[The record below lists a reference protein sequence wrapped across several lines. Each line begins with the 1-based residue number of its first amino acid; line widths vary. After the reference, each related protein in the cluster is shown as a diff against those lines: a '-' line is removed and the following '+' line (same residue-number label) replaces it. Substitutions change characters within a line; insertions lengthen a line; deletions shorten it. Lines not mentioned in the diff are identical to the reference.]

1 MARLRLY
8 LAGPDVFRPDAVEQG
23 TRLKALC
30 AENGVEGLYPLDGK
44 GTDIRRRCI
53 DMIDEADALVAN
65 ITPFRGVHMDPG
77 TAFEIGYAEARGKRI
92 FLWSD
97 DTRMLAER
105 VMPSPGNTDRDG
117 DGHMIENF
125 GKAENLM
132 IVRDGARVWPTA
144 DGAIKEAAV
153 ALAYAAKNRQ
163 LQMTTR
169 RSVFVAIAISLAVA
183 VGAGWVVN
191 HIVGW

>member
-1 MARLRLY
+1 MARVRLY

-23 TRLKALC
+23 ERLKALC
-30 AENGVEGLYPLDGK
+30 VANGVEGLYPLDGR

-53 DMIDEADALVAN
+53 DMMGEADALVAN
-65 ITPFRGVHMDPG
+65 ITPFRGAHMDPG
-77 TAFEIGYAEARGKRI
+77 TAFEIGYAEAKGKRI

-97 DTRMLAER
+97 DPRMVAER
-105 VMPSPGNTDRDG
+105 VTPAPDKNDRDG
-117 DGHMIENF
+117 DGHLIENF

-144 DGAIKEAAV
+144 EGAIREAAS
-153 ALAYAAKNRQ
+153 ALAHETKNRQ

-169 RSVFVAIAISLAVA
+169 RSVFVAVAISLAVA
-183 VGAGWVVN
+183 IGAGWVMN
-191 HIVGW
+191 QIVGW

>member
-8 LAGPDVFRPDAVEQG
+8 LAGPDVFRPDAVAQG
-23 TRLKALC
+23 EFLKALC
-30 AENGVEGLYPLDGK
+30 AAQGVEGLYPLDGTD
-44 GTDIRRRCI
+44 TDIRRRCI
-53 DMIDEADALVAN
+53 AMLDEADALVAN

-77 TAFEIGYAEARGKRI
+77 TAFEIGYAEARGKRV

-97 DTRMLAER
+97 DPRMVAER
-105 VMPSPGNTDRDG
+105 ITPAADDAERDG
-117 DGHMIENF
+117 EGHLIENF

-132 IVRDGARVWPTA
+132 IVRDGACVWPTA

-153 ALAYAAKNRQ
+153 TLAHAARNRQ

-169 RSVFVAIAISLAVA
+169 RLVLIAMAVSLAVA
-183 VGAGWVVN
+183 VGAGWIVN
-191 HIVGW
+191 RLVGW

>member
-8 LAGPDVFRPDAVEQG
+8 LAGPDVFRPDAVAQG

-30 AENGVEGLYPLDGK
+30 AAHGVEGLYPLDGK
-44 GTDIRRRCI
+44 DPDIRRRCI
-53 DMIDEADALVAN
+53 DMMDLVAN

-77 TAFEIGYAEARGKRI
+77 TAFEIGYAEARGKRV

-97 DTRMLAER
+97 DPRMVSER
-105 VMPSPGNTDRDG
+105 VVPAPDDVERDG
-117 DGHMIENF
+117 DGHLIENF

-132 IVRDGARVWPTA
+132 IVRDGARVWPNA
-144 DGAIKEAAV
+144 EGAIREAATT
-153 ALAYAAKNRQ
+153 LAHAAKNRQ

-169 RSVFVAIAISLAVA
+169 RSVFIAVAISLAVA
-183 VGAGWVVN
+183 VGAGWIVN
-191 HIVGW
+191 RLVGW

>member
-23 TRLKALC
+23 DRLKALC
-30 AENGVEGLYPLDGK
+30 VENGVEGLYPLDGK
-44 GTDIRRRCI
+44 DADIRRRCI
-53 DMIDEADALVAN
+53 EMMDKADALVAN

-77 TAFEIGYAEARGKRI
+77 TAFEIGYAEAKGKRI

-97 DTRMLAER
+97 DPRMVAER
-105 VMPSPGNTDRDG
+105 VTPAPDKTDRDG
-117 DGHMIENF
+117 DGHLIENF

-132 IVRDGARVWPTA
+132 IVRDGARVWPNA
-144 DGAIKEAAV
+144 EGAIREAAA
-153 ALAYAAKNRQ
+153 ALGHNAKNRQ

-169 RSVFVAIAISLAVA
+169 RSVLIAMVISLAVA
-183 VGAGWVVN
+183 VGAGWIVN
-191 HIVGW
+191 HMVGW